1 MIKLKKY
8 QQEALDVLRKYLELA
23 RFKSARQAYDDIL
36 INRENIEFKPFQPL
50 SGLEEIPYA
59 CLRLPTGGG
68 KTLLSAHTISL
79 SGETY
84 IENDCPL
91 TLWLVPTNTIKL
103 QTLETL
109 RNPYNANRK
118 VLENA
123 FGGNFRVFDISDF
136 RQIRPR
142 DISEGAC
149 IVVSTF
155 AALRVDRTEGRR
167 VYDHDEN
174 LEPHFKDN
182 TATHQ
187 TDMERDEISGQVKF
201 SFVNL
206 LHLHRPLVIVDEAHN
221 AKSDLSVEVLNR
233 VNAGCVVEYTATPAQ
248 NSNVIHSVSAA
259 ELKAEEM
266 IKLPIILSEHMSW
279 EQAVTASIQTRQK
292 LEDIA
297 LRDKDYIR
305 PIILFQAEKKGQEV
319 TVDVLEKH
327 LVENEGIDRN
337 QIAVAIG
344 EQRELDHINLFDVNC
359 PIRYVITVEALKEGW
374 DCSFAYVLCSVA
386 NINSKTAVEQLLGR
400 VLRMPYA
407 EARTERKLNNA
418 YAHVSSQSWPH
429 AVNQLH
435 DRLVSMGFEKQ
446 EAEEFIYHP
455 YGPTLFDSTDQEP
468 DQRFKIIL
476 TSAPDLSILN
486 ETEKPHVSVEQTG
499 PEMFVVQ
506 VESNIISKQFLNKFS
521 KTATSK
527 KDMNAIVLAGRIHLK
542 RHAENMSPS
551 QRGDVFSVPQL
562 CLEFEE
568 RVELA
573 ERETCLD
580 ENGWNLLDYY
590 KPLESDTFAV
600 DEQSRQYVVDIS
612 GQKIIISFLNQAEQL
627 DLDNIRTELTDL
639 DLCRWLEKKL
649 RQIDIKQPVLLEF
662 LRRTVRDLLA
672 RNDLSMPKL
681 VRGKFILEKVLR
693 ERINISRVKAYK
705 EAYQACLF
713 GPNAVASVNAD
724 SFKFSFDPDNY
735 PANLLYEGPLSFNK
749 HYYPRVGIMNS
760 EEAVCALA
768 IDRNPLV
775 KFWVRNLERQS
786 QHAFWLPT
794 STGSFYPDFVAL
806 LNDERTLV
814 VEYKGAHLDNED
826 SEEKKLIGEV
836 WADKSDN
843 LFVMAWKQ
851 DKAGRNLN
859 QQIDGVLS

>member
-1 MIKLKKY
+1 MIKLKQY

-23 RFKSARQAYDDIL
+23 RFKSAGQAYDDIL
-36 INRENIEFKPFQPL
+36 NNRENIEFKPFQPL

-68 KTLLSAHTISL
+68 KTLLSAHTINL

-84 IENDCPL
+84 IENDHPL

-182 TATHQ
+182 AATHK
-187 TDMERDEISGQVKF
+187 TNMERDEISGQVKF

-233 VNAGCVVEYTATPAQ
+233 VNAGCVVEYTATPAR

-266 IKLPIILSEHMSW
+266 IKLPIILSEHVSW

-400 VLRMPYA
+400 VLRMPYV
-407 EARTERKLNNA
+407 EARTEKKLNNA

-455 YGPTLFDSTDQEP
+455 CGPTLFDSTDEESE
-468 DQRFKIIL
+468 QRFKIIL

-486 ETEKPHVSVEQTG
+486 EIEKPHVSVEQTG
-499 PEMFVVQ
+499 PEMFAVQ
-506 VESNIISKQFLNKFS
+506 VESNIISKQFLNKLS
-521 KTATSK
+521 KTATSR
-527 KDMNAIVLAGRIHLK
+527 KDMNAIVLAGKIHLK

-551 QRGDVFSVPQL
+551 QRGEVFSVPQL

-573 ERETCLD
+573 EREICLD

-627 DLDNIRTELTDL
+627 NLDNIRTELTDL

-649 RQIDIKQPVLLEF
+649 RQIDIKQPALLEF

-705 EAYQACLF
+705 EAYQTCLF
-713 GPNAVASVNAD
+713 GPNAIASINAD

-735 PANLLYEGPLSFNK
+735 PTNLLYEGPLSFNK

-760 EEAVCALA
+760 EEAECALI
-768 IDRNPLV
+768 IDQNPSV
-775 KFWVRNLERQS
+775 KFWVRNLERQHLHS
-786 QHAFWLPT
+786 FWLPT

-826 SEEKKLIGEV
+826 SKEKKLIGEV